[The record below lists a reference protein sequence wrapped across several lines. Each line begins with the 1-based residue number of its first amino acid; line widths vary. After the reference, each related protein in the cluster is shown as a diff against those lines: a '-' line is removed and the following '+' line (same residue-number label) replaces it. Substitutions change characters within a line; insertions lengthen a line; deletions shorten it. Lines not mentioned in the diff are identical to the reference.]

1 MARINFGVMASD
13 VVGKI
18 MLFGIHLGAI
28 VELFFFFLFNA
39 FKGAVAVALLV
50 LKPKLKLR
58 PLVYR
63 VPLKTK
69 SAFATAILV
78 NIYSLMPGT
87 LSMGID
93 GNTLSLHILDKDFM
107 DKDFID
113 RVQTKVLKAFEYEK
127 ELTR

>member
-1 MARINFGVMASD
+1 
-13 VVGKI
+13 
-18 MLFGIHLGAI
+18 MLFGIHFGAI
-28 VELFFFFLFNA
+28 VELFFFFLFYA
-39 FKGAVAVALLV
+39 FKGAMAVALLA

-58 PLVYR
+58 PCLYR

-69 SAFATAILV
+69 STFTTALLA

-93 GNTLSLHILDKDFM
+93 EDTLTLHILDKDFM

-113 RVQTKVLKAFEYEK
+113 RVQTKVLKVFQ
-127 ELTR
+127 